1 MGLTP
6 ARPLPAAPPAPGSA
20 ARSTRGAAAVAS
32 AIASTTPGALLF
44 VYRDLAK
51 FKLTVFVTSTAAAGF
66 ALGSGPALDLEAMA
80 WASLGTMLCSSSA
93 NAWNQIFEKENDARM
108 ARTLRRPLPSGRC
121 SRPHAIAFAAL
132 AGLAGVGVLK
142 LRANDLTANLGAF
155 NIALYALCY
164 TPLKRVH
171 WSNTWVGAVVGAV
184 PPLMGWAAASGSRI
198 FDDDQIFA
206 ASVLPLALYFWQ
218 MPHFMALAHMARDD
232 YVRGGYRM
240 MTHPAYQRV
249 ESFGAPGRRAAAVAL
264 RNALA
269 LVPVG
274 VFAVACGVADP
285 PFAYEAALVALP
297 VALSAAQFYR
307 APRMEHARRL
317 FYGSLLYLPAF
328 QLLAVAHRV
337 PRPDPVVADANAII
351 TAGEPTEST
360 VAEHRSGHPVF
371 ANGGVPVPNGEKRA
385 SGSSDARVAPRSSW
399 DAWLETVRS
408 ADLGRLVSW
417 SSWSAGGWRAW
428 DGTEA
433 LGGSMAETSHAP
445 FPFLP
450 PPTWPDSSGLGARE
464 CPHIVEC
471 EGGAG
476 AGGGRRGTGRRGARE
491 GPAEGG

>member
-1 MGLTP
+1 M
-6 ARPLPAAPPAPGSA
+6 
-20 ARSTRGAAAVAS
+20 AS
-32 AIASTTPGALLF
+32 AIASTTPAALLF

-108 ARTLRRPLPSGRC
+108 ARTMRRPLPSGRC

-240 MTHPAYQRV
+240 MTHPA
-249 ESFGAPGRRAAAVAL
+249 
-264 RNALA
+264 
-269 LVPVG
+269 
-274 VFAVACGVADP
+274 
-285 PFAYEAALVALP
+285 
-297 VALSAAQFYR
+297 
-307 APRMEHARRL
+307 
-317 FYGSLLYLPAF
+317 
-328 QLLAVAHRV
+328 
-337 PRPDPVVADANAII
+337 
-351 TAGEPTEST
+351 T
-360 VAEHRSGHPVF
+360 SG
-371 ANGGVPVPNGEKRA
+371 
-385 SGSSDARVAPRSSW
+385 
-399 DAWLETVRS
+399 
-408 ADLGRLVSW
+408 
-417 SSWSAGGWRAW
+417 
-428 DGTEA
+428 
-433 LGGSMAETSHAP
+433 
-445 FPFLP
+445 
-450 PPTWPDSSGLGARE
+450 
-464 CPHIVEC
+464 
-471 EGGAG
+471 
-476 AGGGRRGTGRRGARE
+476 
-491 GPAEGG
+491 

>member
-108 ARTLRRPLPSGRC
+108 ARTMRRPLPSGRC

-198 FDDDQIFA
+198 FDDHQIFA

-337 PRPDPVVADANAII
+337 PRPDPVVADANASI

-360 VAEHRSGHPVF
+360 AVEHRSGRPVF
-371 ANGGVPVPNGEKRA
+371 ANGGVPVPNGGKRA

-450 PPTWPDSSGLGARE
+450 PPTWPDSGLGARE
-464 CPHIVEC
+464 RPRVVEC
-471 EGGAG
+471 EGGGAG
-476 AGGGRRGTGRRGARE
+476 AGGGRRAGRRGARE